1 MKSLDTVGNTF
12 FWWYGFVED
21 VNDPLKIGR
30 CKVRIVGLHVPNK
43 NEIPTKD
50 LPWAHPMMP
59 YHSASSSGVGFS
71 PTGILP
77 GTWVIGFFKDGES
90 CQQPMILGTFPGI
103 NKLGQISSKSP
114 SIGFND
120 PNGIFPKDS
129 YIDESDV
136 NKLSRNED
144 IENTIVKKKKDDIDD
159 NNPTALG
166 GDWIEPE
173 TPYAAEYPKNHVYES
188 ESGHIFEVDDTPNA
202 ERIHRYHRTGTF
214 EEIHPDGTKVE
225 KIIGNDFLIVRK
237 NNHLSVYG
245 NLTVNVGDTVKIY
258 SGKNLDIQ
266 VGGDARIH
274 VAGNTTMQTDGN
286 YLHSIKGTA
295 QIISG
300 GNMILSAPKIDLNPP
315 GVSPGSNDP
324 GFKLNKSSPSV
335 KGTEPVQK
343 VVLELEDG
351 TVLECDE
358 TREIKTEDGWKQA
371 KDLTEN
377 DSIVDL
383 NPRVPEN
390 IPISPEELEKI
401 DESLASQGFSLN
413 QREELISN
421 FSTIGAG
428 QAEID
433 NTINLFVSAGFN
445 TQQITS
451 LTSNFITQGFAQ
463 VEITAYTNKLTN
475 MGLDSVQISGFVNV
489 LATSGM
495 GKVNITGVIDNLSV
509 SGLASEQ
516 ISSFVSQV
524 NIQGAINISK
534 IASDF
539 NLNLSLDVDLFA
551 NIQTTLEEKVLKE
564 NPLNSSL
571 GNTVV
576 RNTPKKKSTP
586 SSILSQ
592 RATRGGF

>member
-1 MKSLDTVGNTF
+1 
-12 FWWYGFVED
+12 
-21 VNDPLKIGR
+21 
-30 CKVRIVGLHVPNK
+30 
-43 NEIPTKD
+43 
-50 LPWAHPMMP
+50 
-59 YHSASSSGVGFS
+59 
-71 PTGILP
+71 
-77 GTWVIGFFKDGES
+77 
-90 CQQPMILGTFPGI
+90 
-103 NKLGQISSKSP
+103 
-114 SIGFND
+114 
-120 PNGIFPKDS
+120 
-129 YIDESDV
+129 
-136 NKLSRNED
+136 
-144 IENTIVKKKKDDIDD
+144 
-159 NNPTALG
+159 
-166 GDWIEPE
+166 
-173 TPYAAEYPKNHVYES
+173 
-188 ESGHIFEVDDTPNA
+188 
-202 ERIHRYHRTGTF
+202 
-214 EEIHPDGTKVE
+214 
-225 KIIGNDFLIVRK
+225 
-237 NNHLSVYG
+237 
-245 NLTVNVGDTVKIY
+245 
-258 SGKNLDIQ
+258 LDIQ